1 MALFKAT
8 AQGQVEM
15 SAQEEADIRALWD
28 ESDSVPNKKARIR
41 TAINDERRFRQNT
54 GVVVDGVLYG
64 SDLNSRIE
72 LSNAYIYLVRNEGS
86 TVNIESKSGELFE
99 LDMKRVEA
107 IYDAVNSHVS
117 AVSTAAKT
125 HFDNLKLLT
134 KGEIDLYDVKALW
147 P

>member
-15 SAQEEADIRALWD
+15 TAQEEAEIRAIWD
-28 ESDSVPNKKARIR
+28 ESDSIPNKKARIR
-41 TAINDERRFRQNT
+41 SSINDERRIRQNN
-54 GVVVDGVLYG
+54 GVTINGVLYG
-64 SDLNSRIE
+64 TDLNSRIE
-72 LSNAYIYLVRNEGS
+72 LSNAYIYLVRNQGAK
-86 TVNIESKSGELFE
+86 VNIESKSGEILE
-99 LDMKRVEA
+99 LDMKGIEA

-117 AVSTAAKT
+117 AVASVAKT

-134 KGEIDLYDVKALW
+134 KNDIDSYNVKALW